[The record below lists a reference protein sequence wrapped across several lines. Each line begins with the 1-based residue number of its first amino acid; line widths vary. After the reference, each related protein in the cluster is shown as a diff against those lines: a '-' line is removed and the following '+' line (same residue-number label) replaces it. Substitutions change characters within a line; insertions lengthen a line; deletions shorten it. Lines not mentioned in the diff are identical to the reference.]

1 MDDALSK
8 DDPFCVNVC
17 EFWAVANDENFAEKN
32 CISIQKANGAS
43 ISDINS
49 ETRKQKNRSRK
60 KKLSMLSVF
69 LCFFIQVFAC
79 FCSYLSILSNSSAT
93 NSSIKYT
100 YAQWE
105 GRR

>member
-17 EFWAVANDENFAEKN
+17 EFWAVANDKNFAEKN
-32 CISIQKANGAS
+32 CVSIQKANGAS

-60 KKLSMLSVF
+60 KKLSILSVF
-69 LCFFIQVFAC
+69 LCFLSKYLLVFVATYR
-79 FCSYLSILSNSSAT
+79 FYPIL
-93 NSSIKYT
+93 
-100 YAQWE
+100 AQ
-105 GRR
+105 RIRQ